1 MHPSCGD
8 LSNKKKPR
16 PRNGSFRFM
25 GQDCN
30 SCGATHVGAHAPTLH
45 VRSYAPPDNGRG
57 HRRPSCCCNRFA
69 LASPFAIRPLQRF
82 HRPLLSESFV
92 NGYSS
97 RSSVYRCC
105 YSTTSGSGLQAP
117 FSRNCTPAAKK
128 DLCKANKR
136 PCPAVRD
143 VSDAVNFRRRQRR
156 SAASARR

>member
-1 MHPSCGD
+1 MSGYGLTRQK
-8 LSNKKKPR
+8 LSGRHAIVWSSVSYASLLRNFMQQKKPR

-30 SCGATHVGAHAPTLH
+30 SCGATHIGAHAPTLH

-97 RSSVYRCC
+97 RSSVSRWC

-136 PCPAVRD
+136 P
-143 VSDAVNFRRRQRR
+143 
-156 SAASARR
+156 

>member
-1 MHPSCGD
+1 MFGYGLTRQKISGRHAIACSSVSYAS
-8 LSNKKKPR
+8 LLRNFMQQKKPR
-16 PRNGSFRFM
+16 PQNGFFRFM

-30 SCGATHVGAHAPTLH
+30 SCGATHIGAHAPTLH

-97 RSSVYRCC
+97 RSSVCRWC
-105 YSTTSGSGLQAP
+105 YSTTSGSGLQAY
-117 FSRNCTPAAKK
+117 FSRNCTLAAKK

-136 PCPAVRD
+136 P
-143 VSDAVNFRRRQRR
+143 
-156 SAASARR
+156 